1 MAAVLIHAAE
11 RSALAVDLGDKAD
24 IQSCE
29 GMSAL
34 IQRVSNGLPLCI
46 GHALRG
52 DDDIDVIG
60 GQQQEAVGLG
70 QLRFGILLRG
80 RHRFRSGSRHFLR
93 GRFHCRGS
101 ILLRD
106 GQLRR
111 PCRGQQAQGHD
122 QRQDQG

>member
-24 IQSCE
+24 IQSRE
-29 GMSAL
+29 GMSASV
-34 IQRVSNGLPLCI
+34 QRVSNSLPLCV

-52 DDDIDVIG
+52 NDDIDVIG
-60 GQQQEAVGLG
+60 GQQQEAVVLG
-70 QLRFGILLRG
+70 QLRFGILL
-80 RHRFRSGSRHFLR
+80 
-93 GRFHCRGS
+93 S

-111 PCRGQQAQGHD
+111 PCRGQQGQGHD
-122 QRQDQG
+122 QRHEK